1 MTSHKLPTS
10 QIQEL
15 YARMLLARLVD
26 AGAWQLHA
34 LGYIDFVASCRGY
47 EAAQVGSA
55 MCIKVGKDFTLPSYR
70 DLGVVLTIGMTP
82 YEVFRTYLR
91 TPTGHHTNIT
101 SLEPHDSNQTTQ
113 LSISANTSETTAN
126 QQQPPDQRKHP
137 AMLHWG
143 YHKHNTVTG

>member
-55 MCIKVGKDFTLPSYR
+55 MCIKVSKDFTLPSYR

-82 YEVFRTYLR
+82 YEVFRTYLLAHR
-91 TPTGHHTNIT
+91 
-101 SLEPHDSNQTTQ
+101 EY
-113 LSISANTSETTAN
+113 SATEEMDRDIAN
-126 QQQPPDQRKHP
+126 HVPLR
-137 AMLHWG
+137 HW
-143 YHKHNTVTG
+143 